1 MSTYPPRPPVSDRAA
16 AAARNPL
23 IAGII
28 GGLVV
33 LLIGALLVATGVVGK
48 EEKTTVVPTPVA
60 GSVSGA
66 EEGQG
71 LTVNEIYKRDGPGVV
86 FIRAEV
92 TQQTDSPFGL
102 PQEQRG
108 TATGSGFVIDKD
120 GHILTNAHVVEG
132 ASKVEV
138 SFSDDKT
145 VDARVLGRDE
155 STDVAMLKV
164 NASKSDLKP
173 LTLGNSA
180 KLEVGDAV
188 VAIGNPFGLDR
199 TVTTGIISALQR
211 QLEAPNGFS
220 IRNVIQTDAA
230 INPGNSGGPLL
241 DSAGRVI
248 GINSQIATGGSG
260 GGSVGIGFAVPINT
274 VKKVAAELK
283 DKGKVDHAFLGITG
297 VSITKSM
304 SDNLNLPTD
313 SGVLVQQTTGPAKK
327 AGVRGGD
334 TQVSIGGADVLL
346 GGDVL
351 TKVDGKPVKSMED
364 VIRAVDSKK
373 PGDQMTLTLLRGK
386 QQRTEDVTLGTR
398 PANAGSSFE
407 NPQTPQLSP

>member
-1 MSTYPPRPPVSDRAA
+1 MSTNPSRAPLSERAA
-16 AAARNPL
+16 NAARSPM
-23 IAGII
+23 IAGIA
-28 GGLVV
+28 GGLIV
-33 LLIGALLVATGVVGK
+33 LVIGALLVATGAVGK
-48 EEKTTVVPTPVA
+48 EEKTTVVQSPVP
-60 GSVSGA
+60 GSVSA
-66 EEGQG
+66 VDEGRG

-102 PQEQRG
+102 PQEQRD
-108 TATGSGFVIDKD
+108 TATGSGFVMDKE

-138 SFSDDKT
+138 GFTDEQT
-145 VDARVLGRDE
+145 LDARVLGSDT

-164 NASKSDLKP
+164 DAKQADLKP
-173 LTLGNSA
+173 LDLGDSS

-241 DSAGRVI
+241 DSLGRVI
-248 GINSQIATGGSG
+248 GINSQIATGGG
-260 GGSVGIGFAVPINT
+260 GGSVGIGFAVPVNT
-274 VKKVAAELK
+274 VKKVAAQLK
-283 DKGKVDHAFLGITG
+283 DKGKVDHAFLGVSG

-304 SDNLNLPTD
+304 SENLNLPTD
-313 SGVLVQQTTGPAKK
+313 EGVLVQQTSGPAKK

-334 TQVSIGGADVLL
+334 TQVSIGGANVLL

-351 TKVDGKPVKSMED
+351 AKIDGKQVRSMED
-364 VIRAVDSKK
+364 VIRAVDSKE
-373 PGDQMTLTLLRGK
+373 PGDQVTLTLARGK
-386 QQRTEDVTLGTR
+386 QQRTVKVTLGSR
-398 PANAGSSFE
+398 PSNANSSFE
-407 NPQTPQLSP
+407 QPGPQTPQSP